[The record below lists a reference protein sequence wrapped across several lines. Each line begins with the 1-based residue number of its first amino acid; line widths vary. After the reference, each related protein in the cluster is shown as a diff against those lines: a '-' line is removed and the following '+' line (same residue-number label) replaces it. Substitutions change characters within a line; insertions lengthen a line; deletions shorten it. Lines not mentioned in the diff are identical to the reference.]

1 MASRTTSTVLAIVAT
16 VVAFY
21 VAQAAGADPQVFRE
35 FGNID
40 AGTDEMTIL
49 NVLGFTAVPGLLALL
64 LAAGLDRVT
73 SKAKEVWTIV
83 ALLALLVSVFFILQ
97 LDLNTTTTVW
107 QVILNLVFSLLLI
120 GGFWISWPET
130 DSG

>member
-1 MASRTTSTVLAIVAT
+1 MVSRTASTVLAIVAT

-21 VAQAAGADPQVFRE
+21 VAQAAGVDPQVPLE
-35 FGNID
+35 LDNVD
-40 AGTDEMTIL
+40 AGTVDMTIL
-49 NVLGFTAVPGLLALL
+49 DVLALTAVPGLLAML

-83 ALLALLVSVFFILQ
+83 ALVVLVLSIFVILQ
-97 LDLNTTTTVW
+97 LDLDTTTTLWHVA
-107 QVILNLVFSLLLI
+107 LHLVFSLLLI
-120 GGFWISWPET
+120 GGFWLSWSET